1 MQRYLRQYLRSSVW
15 SYIARRLRRVK
26 RLESATSRVQHAW
39 RNYQAYDMWIRAVS
53 LKQNAAKI
61 AKIALNAAV
70 VANTASVFAN
80 GKVLGTFASS
90 VIFSLSILC
99 AQRSFFFLVRFSAFF
114 IFH

>member
-1 MQRYLRQYLRSSVW
+1 M
-15 SYIARRLRRVK
+15 RRLRRVK

-70 VANTASVFAN
+70 VANEASVFAN
-80 GKVLGTFASS
+80 GKVLGTLLRASY
-90 VIFSLSILC
+90 SLSILLC
-99 AQRSFFFLVRFSAFF
+99 A
-114 IFH
+114 